1 MEKRLAARIRAAR
14 HRAGFTQQELAD
26 ETGVSRVH
34 IARVESGRGRM
45 SIGNLRAIA
54 RVLGVGID
62 HLVGTF
68 EEDDKPALTAASV

>member
-1 MEKRLAARIRAAR
+1 MQKMLGGRIRTAR
-14 HRAGFTQQELAD
+14 HRRGLTQQELAN
-26 ETGVSRVH
+26 ESGVSRVQ

-68 EEDDKPALTAASV
+68 EESDCACATCK